1 MKREI
6 VALLCIGAM
15 ILGGCA
21 QAPRKQ
27 AEAGASPEVQSGAA
41 PTESA
46 QPIATSP
53 EAGNTPLDDSNYIG
67 EYSDHDNN
75 EPSLEIAKGDDGKYM
90 IQIGIFR
97 LTSLSDG
104 VGELTAE
111 GINFTATDGAGNPIS
126 GVITVDGETATVT
139 FTDSTW
145 SLLEAGSAFQY
156 HKTSDTPNISQ

>member
-1 MKREI
+1 MKKKI
-6 VALLCIGAM
+6 AALLCAGAM

-41 PTESA
+41 PTEAA

-53 EAGNTPLDDSNYIG
+53 EAGDTPLDDSNYIG
-67 EYSDHDNN
+67 EYSDYDNN
-75 EPSLEIAKGDDGKYM
+75 EPNLEIAKGDDGKYM

-97 LTSLSDG
+97 LTTLEDG
-104 VGELTAE
+104 VGEMTAE
-111 GINFTATDGAGNPIS
+111 GMNFTATDAAGNPIS
-126 GVITVDGETATVT
+126 GVITVDRETATVT

-156 HKTSDTPNISQ
+156 HKTSDTPNIWQ